1 MMRALIAFDGS
12 AGAAEAVALAQTIAW
27 PVQSRLRIVSVVEPG
42 AWIPP
47 LPRVPM
53 TATPVLEPELVAYLE
68 AQQAEIVKRFAL
80 AGRAEAALLRGRPAS
95 VIIDD
100 ARDFGADLVIVGSR
114 GHGAIA
120 SLVLGSVSAEV
131 VDHAPSPVLVA
142 RRETLSRVVVATDD
156 SPSARAAED
165 VVAGWPIFDGLPIH
179 VVSVA
184 DADRP
189 WTTGIAPMFQRQA
202 RDAYTQDLQAAVEA
216 AERVASESAV
226 RLREA
231 GRDADATPGRGD
243 PASEII
249 AFAEERQADLIVL
262 GSRGRS
268 ALAEIVLG
276 SVARNVLAGSKASV
290 LVVREAAAIDR
301 DSGSGSSSA
310 ARAAANQ
317 DRTG

>member
-1 MMRALIAFDGS
+1 MRVLIAFDGS
-12 AGAAEAVALAQTIAW
+12 AGAADAVALAQGIAW
-27 PVQSRLRIVSVVEPG
+27 PDQSRLRIVSVVEPG

-53 TATPVLEPELVAYLE
+53 TAAPVLEPELVAYLE
-68 AQQAEIVKRFAL
+68 AQQAEMVGRLAL
-80 AGRAEAALLRGRPAS
+80 VGRPEAAILRGRPAS
-95 VIIDD
+95 AIIDD
-100 ARDFGADLVIVGSR
+100 ARDFAADLVIVGSR
-114 GHGAIA
+114 GHGPIA

-165 VVAGWPIFDGLPIH
+165 LVAGWPIFDGLPID

-184 DADRP
+184 DAVRP
-189 WTTGIAPMFQRQA
+189 WTSGIAPMFQRQA

-216 AERVASESAV
+216 AQRTASEAAG

-231 GRDADATPGRGD
+231 GRDADATLGRGD
-243 PASEII
+243 PAAVII
-249 AFAEERQADLIVL
+249 DFAEDRQADLIVL

-290 LVVREAAAIDR
+290 LVVRGAAAIDR
-301 DSGSGSSSA
+301 E
-310 ARAAANQ
+310 RAVQ
-317 DRTG
+317 